1 MEVMTR
7 EEVTVKCDARDKIL
21 MIFVPFFMKYI
32 RYPFF
37 AFIEFSFE
45 QLENNLQLQNNISFG
60 LRYLN
65 IPLIFKA
72 SKSPRILQ
80 KP

>member
-7 EEVTVKCDARDKIL
+7 EEVTVICDARDKIL

-45 QLENNLQLQNNISFG
+45 QFENNLQ
-60 LRYLN
+60 
-65 IPLIFKA
+65 
-72 SKSPRILQ
+72 
-80 KP
+80 

>member
-7 EEVTVKCDARDKIL
+7 EEVTVTCDARDKIL

-37 AFIEFSFE
+37 AFIEFSLPMNE
-45 QLENNLQLQNNISFG
+45 I
-60 LRYLN
+60 
-65 IPLIFKA
+65 
-72 SKSPRILQ
+72 
-80 KP
+80 